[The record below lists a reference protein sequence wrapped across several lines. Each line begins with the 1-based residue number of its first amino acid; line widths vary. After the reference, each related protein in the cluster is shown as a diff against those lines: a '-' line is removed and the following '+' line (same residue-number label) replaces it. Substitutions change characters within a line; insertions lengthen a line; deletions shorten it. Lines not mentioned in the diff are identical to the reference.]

1 MNGLKIGELI
11 IVLVDASAEEQAG
24 ITAIDDFQVVSEL
37 HEVRLVL
44 LVPRGDEA
52 VDLAFELLLLVVVV
66 WAVPF
71 GQASFASGYDV
82 S

>member
-1 MNGLKIGELI
+1 VNRLQISELI
-11 IVLVDASAEEQAG
+11 VMLVDASAEEQAG

-37 HEVRLVL
+37 DEVRLMF

-52 VDLAFELLLLVVVV
+52 VDFALQLLLLVVVV

-71 GQASFASGYDV
+71 RQAGLASGYDV

>member
-1 MNGLKIGELI
+1 M
-11 IVLVDASAEEQAG
+11 LVDASAEEQAG

-37 HEVRLVL
+37 DEVRLMF

-52 VDLAFELLLLVVVV
+52 VDFALQLLLLVVVV

-71 GQASFASGYDV
+71 RQAGLASGYDV